1 MNLFQIPRVILSCA
15 LLLFLARPTLVAAIQ
30 VDPGEKTR
38 NELPTQIDKNVGGDF
53 DVLKKRRAI
62 RVLVVYNKTN
72 FFVDKGQPRGITYE
86 GFKLFEDELNKK
98 YKTGN
103 VKIHIVFVPV
113 GRADLE
119 QALLRGRGDIVAAN
133 VTVTPERLERV
144 DFSSPVMINVSEIVV
159 SGPASE
165 ALASVDDLSGKE
177 VFVRKGSIY
186 HESLEKLNADLAKRG
201 KPPVKLRFAPA
212 DLEDEDLL
220 EMVNAGLVRYVVVD
234 DFLARF
240 WAAVFPKIKLHP
252 EVALRAGAQIAWAIR
267 KNSPLLKA
275 ELDAFLAKYPA
286 GSTTRNILFQK
297 YLKNTKFVKHAA
309 SEEEQRKFQRTV
321 DFCRTYS
328 DKYDMDYLLMA
339 AQGYQESQLD
349 QNKKDRVG
357 AVGVMQ
363 VTPATGRELKVGDIR
378 QEEPNIHGGVKYMR
392 FMMDQYFANEPMD
405 RVNKTLFTFAAY
417 NAGPGRLRRL
427 RKETAKRGLDPN
439 VWINNVEV
447 VASEKIGRE
456 IVTYVSNIYKYYIAY
471 KLITEDAEERRKA
484 REAASKAQ

>member
-72 FFVDKGQPRGITYE
+72 FFIDKGQPRGITYE

-103 VKIHIVFVPV
+103 VKIHVVFVPV
-113 GRADLE
+113 GRSNLE
-119 QALLRGRGDIVAAN
+119 QALLSGRGDIVAAN

-144 DFSSPVMINVSEIVV
+144 DFSSPVMTNVSEIVV

-201 KPPVKLRFAPA
+201 KAPVKLRSAPA

-220 EMVNAGLVRYVVVD
+220 EMVNAALVRYVVVD

-240 WAAVFPKIKLHP
+240 WAAVLPKIKLHP

-297 YLKNTKFVKHAA
+297 YLKNTKFVKNAA
-309 SEEEQRKFQRTV
+309 SEKEQRKFQRTV
-321 DFCRTYS
+321 DFFRTYS

-339 AQGYQESQLD
+339 AQGYQESD
-349 QNKKDRVG
+349 SIR
-357 AVGVMQ
+357 
-363 VTPATGRELKVGDIR
+363 TGR
-378 QEEPNIHGGVKYMR
+378 
-392 FMMDQYFANEPMD
+392 
-405 RVNKTLFTFAAY
+405 AA
-417 NAGPGRLRRL
+417 
-427 RKETAKRGLDPN
+427 
-439 VWINNVEV
+439 
-447 VASEKIGRE
+447 
-456 IVTYVSNIYKYYIAY
+456 
-471 KLITEDAEERRKA
+471 
-484 REAASKAQ
+484 